1 MEEEDSPGALGDL
14 FSSEEEDEQCEDLV
28 CEDLDSTR
36 EGEDPGCG
44 CAPDTV

>member
-14 FSSEEEDEQCEDLV
+14 FSSEEEDLV
-28 CEDLDSTR
+28 CEDPDSTR